1 MPNNNNKDINQIL
14 QSCLEAIQSG
24 EETIGSILAR
34 YPEFERELRPQLETA
49 YWLMQNKEAFN
60 PNPDFISA
68 SRGRLLAQIGQ
79 ESAAGEL
86 GSLGAGELGSGDV
99 ERRLGAGEQQLT
111 WWERLVNLASPRLAV
126 QFAVALLLLVF
137 LFAGSS
143 RAVLAA
149 RNALPG
155 DTLYGVKIAQERV
168 QVLVTLSSAGDARL
182 HTRFAQRR
190 LLELEELVLENR
202 YEYVEDTVEAYEV
215 QVNAALANLREV
227 ASQDPEQVEQI
238 GSQLQAVLTE
248 QTTVLA
254 ILSESV
260 PEDTR
265 SQLERAMDVSAAG
278 VVAANEI
285 IAIAVAQT
293 TATPTSTV
301 TTTFTPT
308 ATTTGLAAA
317 ALTQAATTSATPS
330 ASPTPSGTVTQT
342 ATLGPGASGTF
353 TPTPTRTSISGGAP
367 TATATDGPPVGPTN
381 TPTNTGQPPPGPTA
395 SPTATQVSPPSS
407 TATATQP
414 GVPAPSATTAP
425 PTATFTPT
433 SQPPTATWTP
443 SPTSVAP
450 TPTNTPVPPP
460 TDTPV
465 VCSLSANFF
474 DLVGNKIDV
483 RVNNG
488 GQVKVIVTG
497 VTLDWPAE
505 NEELKEVQMDGRT
518 IWTGTDDA
526 PPSSLSEWSGDVGLR
541 VIGPGSSG
549 ELRFIFKRAI
559 AAVGYAVAIQFDNGC
574 SATANR

>member
-1 MPNNNNKDINQIL
+1 MANNNSKEINQIL

-24 EETIGSILAR
+24 EETIGSILSR
-34 YPEFERELRPQLETA
+34 YPEYERELRPQLETA
-49 YWLMQNKEAFN
+49 FWLMQNKEAFN
-60 PNPDFISA
+60 PNPDFIAA
-68 SRGRLLAQIGQ
+68 SRGRLLAQIIQ
-79 ESAAGEL
+79 ESAASAPAEAVAPVPAAEPQPG
-86 GSLGAGELGSGDV
+86 
-99 ERRLGAGEQQLT
+99 

-137 LFAGSS
+137 LVAGSS

-238 GSQLQAVLTE
+238 GSQLQAVLRG

-260 PEDTR
+260 PDDTR

-330 ASPTPSGTVTQT
+330 ASPTPGGTVTQT
-342 ATLGPGASGTF
+342 ATPGAGGTF
-353 TPTPTRTSISGGAP
+353 TPTPTRTGVSGGAP

-381 TPTNTGQPPPGPTA
+381 TPTNTGQPPPGPSAT
-395 SPTATQVSPPSS
+395 PTATQVSPPSN
-407 TATATQP
+407 TPTATQP

-443 SPTSVAP
+443 SPTSVPP
-450 TPTNTPVPPP
+450 TATSTTPPYPPPPTNTPVPPP

-465 VCSLSANFF
+465 VCALNANFF

-483 RVNNG
+483 RINNG
-488 GQVKVIVTG
+488 GPVKVIVTG

-505 NEELKEVQMDGRT
+505 NEELKEVQMNGNT
-518 IWTGTDDA
+518 VWAGTDNA
-526 PPSSLSEWSGDVGLR
+526 PPSSISEWSGDVGLR

-549 ELRFIFKRAI
+549 ELRFIFKRAV
-559 AAVGYAVAIQFDNGC
+559 AAVGYSVAISFDNGC
-574 SATANR
+574 TVTANR